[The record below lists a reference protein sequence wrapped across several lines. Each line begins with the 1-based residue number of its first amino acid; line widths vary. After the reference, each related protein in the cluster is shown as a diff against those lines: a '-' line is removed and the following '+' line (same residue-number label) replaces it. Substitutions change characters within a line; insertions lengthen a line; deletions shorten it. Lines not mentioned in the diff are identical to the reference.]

1 MRLFPVHKSTCL
13 RNWARAR
20 YIPLKKKQELWP
32 SLRYL
37 FPVATRTAVF
47 PAAPKS
53 NVSQENMRTHPRAEP
68 LRWSPFT
75 PHMPP
80 GSVPCKVASQSAPEA
95 CSQFIA
101 IKGNT
106 GVIYGATGEAQGW
119 SHRRGP
125 GLPPPPQPTAQ
136 RGLRGGHGPPLGNS

>member
-53 NVSQENMRTHPRAEP
+53 NVRQENMRTHPRAEP

-80 GSVPCKVASQSAPEA
+80 GSVPCKVASE
-95 CSQFIA
+95 CSRTMFSVHSYQ
-101 IKGNT
+101 
-106 GVIYGATGEAQGW
+106 GEHGSHLR